1 MRATTLTLALVLVPA
16 VLLGQAT
23 SGNPP
28 ADRTTATAA
37 ALVQANTKVQNGFS
51 AEGRARLEAT
61 FQAALEKR
69 LPTEP
74 MADRMAEGQAK
85 GANEAQIIAA
95 TQQTEAQLEAS
106 QQALIRAGRQRP
118 SDEEVARGAQVI
130 ARGATS
136 AQLEAFVRHAP
147 SGRGL
152 EVAFEVLTQL
162 SARGVPVDQA
172 LTVIGA
178 KLEAGASDGRLVS
191 VLGSANAQAGL
202 GLGVGLTRKP

>member
-1 MRATTLTLALVLVPA
+1 MRATTFTFALVFAPA
-16 VLLGQAT
+16 VLAGQAP

-37 ALVQANTKVQNGFS
+37 ALVQANTRIQGGFS
-51 AEGRARLEAT
+51 AESRTRLEAT

-74 MADRMAEGQAK
+74 MADRMVEGQAK
-85 GANEAQIIAA
+85 GASEAQIIAA
-95 TQQTEAQLEAS
+95 TQRAEAQLEAS
-106 QQALIRAGRQRP
+106 QTALIKAGRENP
-118 SDEEVARGAQVI
+118 SNEEVARGAQVI
-130 ARGATS
+130 AQGATS
-136 AQLEAFVRHAP
+136 AQLEGFVRHAP
-147 SGRGL
+147 SNRGL

-162 SARGVPVDQA
+162 SARGVAVDQA

-178 KLEAGASDGRLVS
+178 KLDAGASDGRLVS

>member
-1 MRATTLTLALVLVPA
+1 MRATTFTFALVLAPA
-16 VLLGQAT
+16 VLAGQAT

-28 ADRTTATAA
+28 ADRTTAAAA
-37 ALVQANTKVQNGFS
+37 ALVQANTKIPNGFS
-51 AEGRARLEAT
+51 AEARARLEAM
-61 FQAALEKR
+61 FQVALQKH

-85 GANEAQIIAA
+85 GASEAQIVAA
-95 TQQTEAQLEAS
+95 TQKTEAQLEAS
-106 QQALIRAGRQRP
+106 QEALIKAGRERP

-162 SARGVPVDQA
+162 FARGVPVDQA
-172 LTVIGA
+172 FTVIGA
-178 KLEAGASDGRLVS
+178 QLESGASDGRLVS